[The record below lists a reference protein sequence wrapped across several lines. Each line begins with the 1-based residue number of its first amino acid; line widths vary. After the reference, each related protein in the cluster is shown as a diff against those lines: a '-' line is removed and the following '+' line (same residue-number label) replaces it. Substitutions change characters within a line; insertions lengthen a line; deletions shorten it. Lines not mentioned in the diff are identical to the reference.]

1 MGGPSRPTN
10 PLSGR
15 LPFKSFTFGN
25 ALLSSVGQVLERRGQ
40 PTENLPKHKQAHS
53 HARVTNQSDVEDF
66 RSTAAVVML
75 CSTSYTDEISRPSLY
90 ESGSLYNASTN
101 TLYSQSTPRATIDQK
116 HAPCFKVEPFRVTTA
131 PELAFDSW
139 RM

>member
-40 PTENLPKHKQAHS
+40 PTENLPKHKQTHS

-75 CSTSYTDEISRPSLY
+75 CSTSYTDEISREKILFFSNRNY
-90 ESGSLYNASTN
+90 ERLMR
-101 TLYSQSTPRATIDQK
+101 LHWEK
-116 HAPCFKVEPFRVTTA
+116 EPFRFIFTGSIH
-131 PELAFDSW
+131 F
-139 RM
+139 